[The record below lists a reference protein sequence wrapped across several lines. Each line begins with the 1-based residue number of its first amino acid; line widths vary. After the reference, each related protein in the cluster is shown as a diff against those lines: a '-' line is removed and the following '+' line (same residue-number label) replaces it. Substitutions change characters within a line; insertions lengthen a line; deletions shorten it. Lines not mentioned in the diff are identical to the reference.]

1 MCGRFALPDET
12 VVARNIPVNTWHWHW
27 PCPRFNVAPT
37 TRVPAVMMGEEGI
50 LELNGTRWGLIPY
63 WWKKDVPPSLTF
75 NARSEEAA
83 EKPTW
88 RHSLRGQRCL
98 MPARGWY
105 EWNENELVRNEAGRK
120 VKQPYFISLP
130 DADFMAF
137 AGLWAVWQGQDG
149 SQVLS
154 CALMSKTAAPSIA
167 HIHDR
172 MPVVLKPDHFAAWL
186 DPNTR
191 GPAVQEIIA
200 DSQSDFGSYPV
211 STRVNNTR
219 NDSPELLEPAASMFS
234 PNYSITH

>member
-12 VVARNIPVNTWHWHW
+12 VVARNIPVNAWNWHW
-27 PCPRFNVAPT
+27 PSPRFNVAPT
-37 TRVPAVMMGEEGI
+37 TRVPMVMMGEEGI
-50 LELNGTRWGLIPY
+50 LELNGARWGLIPH
-63 WWKKDVPPSLTF
+63 WWRKEAPPSLTF

-88 RHSLRGQRCL
+88 RHSLRSQRCL
-98 MPARGWY
+98 MPAQGWY
-105 EWNENELVRNEAGRK
+105 EWNENEQVRNEGGRK

-130 DADFMAF
+130 DSDFMAF

-154 CALMSKTAAPSIA
+154 CALLSKTAAPSIA

-186 DPNTR
+186 DPKTQ
-191 GPAVQEIIA
+191 GQEVQDAI
-200 DSQSDFGSYPV
+200 SDALTGFLSYPV
-211 STRVNNTR
+211 STKVNSTR
-219 NDSPELLEPAASMFS
+219 NDFPELLEPLA
-234 PNYSITH
+234 PI

>member
-1 MCGRFALPDET
+1 MLMNRRKRISTERALGGSRLCILLQSPGPYGPGNDDE
-12 VVARNIPVNTWHWHW
+12 
-27 PCPRFNVAPT
+27 
-37 TRVPAVMMGEEGI
+37 
-50 LELNGTRWGLIPY
+50 LQELNGAKWGLPLH

-88 RHSLRGQRCL
+88 RHSLRGMRCL

-105 EWNENELVRNEAGRK
+105 EWNENEQVRSEAGRK

-149 SQVLS
+149 SQIPS
-154 CALMSKTAAPSIA
+154 YALLSKTAAPSIA

-172 MPVVLKPDHFAAWL
+172 MPDVLKPDHLAAWL
-186 DPNTR
+186 DPKTQGR
-191 GPAVQEIIA
+191 TSRRP
-200 DSQSDFGSYPV
+200 SLTP
-211 STRVNNTR
+211 
-219 NDSPELLEPAASMFS
+219 
-234 PNYSITH
+234 